1 MNGLIQHASVFSR
14 KLNSANHSF
23 VANNTLHPFL
33 TTLCCKMMNVST
45 LTVLLVCV
53 ILECAHSFSFERG
66 WERFSPRSK
75 RSTEN
80 KVSVVESWDSV
91 CEEVCRAGYGGLGCG
106 TGCNAQISTG
116 YSDKFDKIC
125 PNLCEN
131 NLGKT
136 KCSCE
141 SSPVNPNLPTA
152 RNSLCSATCGWRTS
166 LSGCSKCFRE
176 DVGTTD
182 GGDLPTTTD
191 EITDEYGT
199 TNTTGEEGTVTEE
212 YSTDEEDTTTDE
224 YSTDEED
231 TTTDEY
237 STDEEDTTT
246 DEYSTTDSNEDDS
259 TTEEATTTIS
269 TTTTTQPTTTTRT
282 TTQATTTTPNWESM
296 CEALC
301 RNGEGGSLCNCDIPP
316 FF

>member
-1 MNGLIQHASVFSR
+1 
-14 KLNSANHSF
+14 
-23 VANNTLHPFL
+23 
-33 TTLCCKMMNVST
+33 MMNVST

-53 ILECAHSFSFERG
+53 ILECAHSASLERG
-66 WERFSPRSK
+66 WERLSPRSK
-75 RSTEN
+75 RSAVN
-80 KVSVVESWDSV
+80 RVSVVESWNSV
-91 CEEVCRAGYGGLGCG
+91 CEEVCSAGYGGLGCG
-106 TGCNAQISTG
+106 CSAQASG
-116 YSDKFDKIC
+116 YSDKFNKIC

-131 NLGKT
+131 ALGTT

-141 SSPVNPNLPTA
+141 SSHLNPHLPSA
-152 RNSLCSATCGWRTS
+152 RKSLCSATCSWKKS

-176 DVGTTD
+176 DVSTTD
-182 GGDLPTTTD
+182 GDDSPTTTD

-199 TNTTGEEGTVTEE
+199 TNTTDTEATVTEE
-212 YSTDEEDTTTDE
+212 YSTDEEDT
-224 YSTDEED
+224 
-231 TTTDEY
+231 
-237 STDEEDTTT
+237 
-246 DEYSTTDSNEDDS
+246 TTDSNEDDS

-282 TTQATTTTPNWESM
+282 TTQATTTTTPNWESM